1 MTRRGWSFDPDV
13 GHRRFIDLVPGLRPL
28 QDSAL
33 FDRIGGQTT
42 IDRLVDSL
50 YDRFE
55 ADAVIR
61 PFFGRDLANGRIR
74 QKRFFA
80 EWLGGPPRYSE
91 SAWGALYQHHEDL
104 PITRA
109 VAERWLD
116 HLRGA
121 LGDAVPADRRRCPHP
136 RTSPRGGPSACQPRA
151 RSLLDGRR
159 GRRDTARDGSPPAA
173 SAPGR

>member
-1 MTRRGWSFDPDV
+1 MRRDSSAGPDLS
-13 GHRRFIDLVPGLRPL
+13 HRCFLDLAPGLRPL
-28 QDSAL
+28 QDGTV
-33 FDRIGGQTT
+33 FDRIGGQAT

-61 PFFGRDLANGRIR
+61 PFFGRSLAGGRNR
-74 QKRFFA
+74 QKLFFA

-91 SAWGALYQHHEDL
+91 SAWGALYHQHEDL

-109 VAERWLD
+109 VAERWLG

-121 LGDAVPADRRRCPHP
+121 LTDTVPGEDDAILVAERAQAVALALVNHEGPA
-136 RTSPRGGPSACQPRA
+136 PSA
-151 RSLLDGRR
+151 
-159 GRRDTARDGSPPAA
+159 
-173 SAPGR
+173 